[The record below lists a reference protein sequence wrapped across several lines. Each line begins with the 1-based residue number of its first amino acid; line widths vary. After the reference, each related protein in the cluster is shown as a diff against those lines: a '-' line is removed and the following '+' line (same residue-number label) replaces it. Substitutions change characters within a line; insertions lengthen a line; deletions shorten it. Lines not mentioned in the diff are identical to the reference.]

1 MIEELSI
8 ATIRSLI
15 IDMINKANSGHPG
28 MAIGSTPAL
37 YTLWTRHLNIYPK
50 ISSWENRDRFVLAS
64 GHACALLYS
73 LLHLSGFDVSMDDL
87 KSFRQW
93 NSKTPGHP
101 EVLITDGVDVSS
113 GPLGQ
118 GIAMAVG
125 MAIAEKYLAARF
137 NKDNMEIVDHFTYA
151 LCGDGDLQE
160 GVTNE
165 ASSLAG
171 HLGLGKL
178 IVIYDSNKIQLD
190 GPVSM
195 AFSENT
201 KKKFEAI
208 NWQVLEVSNGE
219 DVKSIDNAIMK
230 AKEEQNKPTI
240 IINHTI
246 IGKGAKMEGT
256 KNAHGTPLGQE
267 EGKNTKLSYGFDH
280 EDFFVPN
287 NVYNDFNKKVIKR
300 GEEQFKKWQSTIEK
314 YSKKYP
320 KEFLLYNRAMRGE
333 FSFDITYLL
342 DKLSLI
348 ESEAT
353 RNSSGK
359 CIQEIAKQNEL
370 FLAGCADVVSSNK
383 SYIESSTRFSKENPI
398 GRNIYFGIREFAMV
412 SIMNGILLHKGLRI
426 VTGAFLAFSDYL
438 KPALRMSCLMELPA
452 IITLSHD
459 SIAVGEDGPTH
470 QPIEQLAMLR
480 SMPNL
485 QVIRPADARETACA
499 WKIAIETKNRPT
511 AIILTRQNTL
521 NVTNSNYKDV
531 QRGAYI
537 VSKEQDDLEG
547 IIIASG
553 SEVSLALEG
562 QKELFKLGHKG
573 VRVVSMPCVELFDNQ
588 SDKYKEYILPNKIK
602 RRLALEM
609 SSDSIWY
616 KFVGSYGNIMQI
628 HTYGVSAKAED
639 IIRKFGFTVEQVVK
653 NYMDLL

>member
-1 MIEELSI
+1 
-8 ATIRSLI
+8 
-15 IDMINKANSGHPG
+15 
-28 MAIGSTPAL
+28 
-37 YTLWTRHLNIYPK
+37 
-50 ISSWENRDRFVLAS
+50 
-64 GHACALLYS
+64 
-73 LLHLSGFDVSMDDL
+73 
-87 KSFRQW
+87 
-93 NSKTPGHP
+93 
-101 EVLITDGVDVSS
+101 
-113 GPLGQ
+113 
-118 GIAMAVG
+118 
-125 MAIAEKYLAARF
+125 
-137 NKDNMEIVDHFTYA
+137 MEIVDHFTYV

-201 KKKFEAI
+201 KLKFEAM
-208 NWQVLEVSNGE
+208 NWQVLEVANGE
-219 DVKSIDNAIMK
+219 DIDCIDNALKK

-246 IGKGAKMEGT
+246 IGKGSKMEGT

-280 EDFFVPN
+280 DDFFIPK
-287 NVYNDFNKKVIKR
+287 NVYGDFNKNVMKR
-300 GEEQFKKWQSTIEK
+300 GEEQFRKWQSTIKK

-320 KEFLLYNRAMRGE
+320 DEFALYSSAMRGD
-333 FSFDITYLL
+333 FSFDVTNLL
-342 DKLSLI
+342 KDLSLVK
-348 ESEAT
+348 SETT

-383 SYIESSTRFSKENPI
+383 SHIEKSTRFTKENPL

-438 KPALRMSCLMELPA
+438 KPALRMSCLMKLPA

-480 SMPNL
+480 AMPNL
-485 QVIRPADARETACA
+485 QVIRPADARETAFA
-499 WKIAIETKNRPT
+499 WKIAIETSNKPT

-521 NVTNSNYKDV
+521 NVTNSSYEDV
-531 QRGAYI
+531 KKGAYI

-553 SEVSLALEG
+553 SEVTLALEG

-573 VRVVSMPCVELFDNQ
+573 VRVVSIPSVELFYNQ
-588 SDKYKEYILPNKIK
+588 SDKYKEYVLPNRIIK
-602 RRLALEM
+602 RLALEM

-616 KFVGSYGNIMQI
+616 KFVGNYGSVMQI
-628 HTYGVSAKAED
+628 NTYGVSAKTQD
-639 IIRKFGFTVEQVVK
+639 IIREFGFTAEQVVK
-653 NYMDLL
+653 NYMELL